1 MQYVRWCDSP
11 AEIEQDES
19 STMLSK
25 AQNDLLTQTG
35 PGTPCGQ
42 FLRSY
47 WQPIAAAEE
56 MPTGGAPLPLRI
68 MSEDLVLFR
77 DDKDRLRLVG
87 PFFPPPGD
95 PLFSAG

>member
-1 MQYVRWCDSP
+1 LSP
-11 AEIEQDES
+11 RSIASGVTGIAS
-19 STMLSK
+19 LPS
-25 AQNDLLTQTG
+25 LLIPQTG

-56 MPTGGAPLPLRI
+56 MPIGGAPLPIRI

-77 DDKDRLRLVG
+77 DDKGKPVWDWRTG
-87 PFFPPPGD
+87 K
-95 PLFSAG
+95 